1 MQIVSNEVKNLLA
14 RHAKITLTP
23 YLQGVKVSAGLGSF
37 SYESAC
43 GNAQAFTFGNA
54 CAASIEF
61 VLAAS
66 MPGIEEQNI
75 DISWAVDET
84 EYPLF
89 SGQVKTTAVS
99 GGRTTIRAWDAMYF
113 GGSKMFAP
121 SAALL
126 TDVAAA
132 EAFSFLAAAMGIEA
146 EPDTLEA
153 LSGITI
159 VGGFSDLPEGTP
171 NSAAAGHIA
180 GLIGGNAWINRSG
193 QLAVCRYAQTDFES
207 EPYTGGASAENSD
220 FLITG
225 VTLQRKIRQ
234 SEFNADGSASEES
247 QTHEFAAGD
256 GTLMVSN
263 PLADQEAADRV
274 MAVLE
279 PLSFRPGNYSFPGG
293 VLLDPGDIIMIHSMD
308 GSYSVLSAV
317 IRMSFDGGVRTT
329 VSCGGHPE
337 GGGATGQINQALK
350 ALELDLLRVKKLVA
364 ENASIVSAKIT
375 NLRAEDIIA
384 GRIRSTDFATVV
396 LDKIYPGRE
405 IYPSDTI
412 YPNNGEE
419 IIRGF
424 EIDFAS
430 GVIRGVFWSPAVDA
444 LNKQIEAITGRLD
457 ALDGLAERVE
467 KLENALLYPKS
478 ATVTED
484 ET

>member
-14 RHAKITLTP
+14 RYAKITLTP

-43 GNAQAFTFGNA
+43 GNEQAFSFGNS

-66 MPGIEEQNI
+66 IPGIEGQNI

-89 SGQVKTTAVS
+89 SGQVKTAAVS
-99 GGRTTIRAWDAMYF
+99 GGRTTIKAWNAMYF
-113 GGSKMFAP
+113 SGSKVFTPA
-121 SAALL
+121 AALL
-126 TDVAAA
+126 ADVDAA
-132 EAFSFLAAAMGIEA
+132 EAFSFLAAAMGVEA

-153 LSGITI
+153 LSGII
-159 VGGFSDLPEGTP
+159 VSRGFSDLPEDAT
-171 NSAAAGHIA
+171 NSAVAGHIA
-180 GLIGGNAWINRSG
+180 ALIGGNAWINRSG

-225 VTLQRKIRQ
+225 VTLQREIRHSKI
-234 SEFNADGSASEES
+234 NADGSASDGS
-247 QTHEFAAGD
+247 LTHEFAAGD

-263 PLADQEAADRV
+263 PLADQEAADRA

-279 PLSFRPGNYSFPGG
+279 PLSFRPGIYSFPGG
-293 VLLDPGDIIMIHSMD
+293 VLLDPGDIIEIHSMD

-317 IRMSFDGGVRTT
+317 IRMSFDGGIRTT
-329 VSCGGHPE
+329 VSCGGYPE
-337 GGGATGQINQALK
+337 SGGAAGQINQALK

-375 NLRAEDIIA
+375 NLTTEDITA
-384 GRIRSTDFATVV
+384 GRIHSTDFATVD
-396 LDKIYPGRE
+396 LQKLYPATNL
-405 IYPSDTI
+405 YPSDLI
-412 YPNNGEE
+412 YPNNGEQ

-424 EIDFAS
+424 EIDFHT
-430 GVIRGVFWSPAVDA
+430 GIIRGVFWSEAVD
-444 LNKQIEAITGRLD
+444 LLTSRMDSLE
-457 ALDGLAERVE
+457 ERV
-467 KLENALLYPKS
+467 KALETGFPYPVS
-478 ATVTED
+478 
-484 ET
+484 ETAVQQVSEQEEA